1 MFDLMPFIADFLAET
16 GAQNEIAENDF
27 SFAFPLITL
36 LEVSNISVII
46 ADGKEKVSEISIQ
59 LDLYETT
66 PEKVKSLSGVIS
78 SLMIAHGFRRG
89 SCQLMKED
97 GMWREMQQYSC
108 YVDEQG
114 RIYCGENYI

>member
-1 MFDLMPFIADFLAET
+1 MFDLMPFIAGFLAET
-16 GAQNEIAENDF
+16 GAQIEIAENDF
-27 SFAFPLITL
+27 SFTFPLVTM
-36 LEVSNISVII
+36 LEVSNISAII

-59 LDLYETT
+59 LDLYETA
-66 PEKVKSLSGVIS
+66 PEKVKNLSGVIS

-97 GMWREMQQYSC
+97 GMWRETQQYSC

>member
-1 MFDLMPFIADFLAET
+1 MPFIAKFLAET
-16 GAQNEIAENDF
+16 GAQIEIAENDF
-27 SFAFPLITL
+27 SFTFPLIAM
-36 LEVSNISVII
+36 LEVSNISAII
-46 ADGKEKVSEISIQ
+46 TDGKEKVSEISIQ

-114 RIYCGENYI
+114 RIYCGENLI